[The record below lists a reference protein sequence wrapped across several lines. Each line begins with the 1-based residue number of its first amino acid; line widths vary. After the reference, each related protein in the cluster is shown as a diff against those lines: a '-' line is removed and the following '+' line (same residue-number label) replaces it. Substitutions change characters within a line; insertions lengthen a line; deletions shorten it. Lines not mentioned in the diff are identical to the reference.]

1 MHMKPLTD
9 VVVIERELNNLSDGG
24 IALTDPDS
32 MKEDIGRVLYAGP
45 GKRGKDGKL
54 IPNEVK
60 PGDRVLFSTNG
71 YQWTRLKGKELVVTR
86 EPSIIAI
93 LEEARA

>member
-9 VVVIERELNNLSDGG
+9 IVVIERENKEISDGG
-24 IALTDPDS
+24 IVIPES
-32 MKEDIGRVLYAGP
+32 EEMKEDIGRVVFAGP
-45 GKRGKDGKL
+45 GKRTKDGKL

-60 PGDRVLFSTNG
+60 PGDKVLFSTNG
-71 YQWTRLKGKELVVTR
+71 YQWTRINGKELVVTR